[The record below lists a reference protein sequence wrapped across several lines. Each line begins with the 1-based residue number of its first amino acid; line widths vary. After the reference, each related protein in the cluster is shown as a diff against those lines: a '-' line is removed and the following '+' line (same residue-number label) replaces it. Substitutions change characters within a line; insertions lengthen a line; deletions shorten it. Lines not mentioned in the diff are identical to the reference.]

1 MSRRPSTCLSH
12 CWRAVAL
19 PSLLLIALTCGR
31 AGLHAQAPVPSLA
44 RPPAAE
50 SDDKLPPDPPPAP
63 EDGAPDA
70 APDKVDVQP
79 FNADEQIAARIER
92 ILKAAPWFESPTVQ
106 VDEGVVFLR
115 GQARTTANKNWAGQL
130 ATKTQDVVAVVN
142 LMEVVEKSAWDFT
155 PAWEE
160 IRRMGRLTIQSLPGI
175 VMATAVLIGTWFAT
189 RLAARAARHAS
200 SRRVRSPLLRDVI
213 AKGIAIPVLLLGV
226 YLAMQLSGLT
236 RLAATVLGG
245 TGIIGLVL
253 GIAFR
258 DIAEN
263 FLASIL
269 ISIQRPFLP
278 GDLILVAE
286 QQGYVEKVTSRG
298 TVIMTLEGNHVQV
311 PNSTIYKSI
320 IRNFTANPNTRLD
333 FVMGIAYQDD
343 VDAAQEVIRRVLVQ
357 HEAVLADP
365 EPLVLVEEL
374 GLAPPIVR
382 LHAYFWIN
390 ARDHST
396 LKVRSALM
404 RLAKSAL
411 QTDDFV
417 MPDVPRVAPSASSSD
432 ASSKPHNGRAAP
444 QQPSSPARATPPQ
457 NAVGEPRKGSEESPQ
472 ATTAEGELRSEKA
485 ELKAQAAHSRELESG
500 ADLLRA
506 R

>member
-1 MSRRPSTCLSH
+1 MRRHPSTDKLTCR
-12 CWRAVAL
+12 WATAL
-19 PSLLLIALTCGR
+19 PAFLLALTFPTLSLR
-31 AGLHAQAPVPSLA
+31 AQSQVPTPSDQS
-44 RPPAAE
+44 PAAE
-50 SDDKLPPDPPPAP
+50 ANAENPPEPPPAP
-63 EDGAPDA
+63 EEGAPAA

-79 FNADEQIAARIER
+79 FNADEQIAARLER
-92 ILKAAPWFESPTVQ
+92 ILRATPWFEAPEVQ

-115 GQARTTANKNWAGQL
+115 GRAHTTANKNWAGQV

-142 LMEVVEKSAWDFT
+142 LMEVIEKSAWDFT
-155 PAWEE
+155 PAWDE

-175 VMATAVLIGTWFAT
+175 VMATVVLFGTWFAT
-189 RLAARAARHAS
+189 GLAARAARHAS
-200 SRRVRSPLLRDVI
+200 GRRVRSPLLRDVI
-213 AKGIAIPVLLLGV
+213 AKGVAIPVLLLGV

-236 RLAATVLGG
+236 RLAATILGG

-278 GDLILVAE
+278 GDLILVAD
-286 QQGYVEKVTSRG
+286 QQGYVQKVTSRG

-333 FVMGIAYQDD
+333 FVVGLAYQDD
-343 VDAAQEVIRRVLVQ
+343 VAAAQEAIRRVLVA

-374 GLAPPIVR
+374 GLAPAMVR
-382 LHAYFWIN
+382 LHTYFWIN

-404 RLAKSAL
+404 RQIKGDLQSAGFL
-411 QTDDFV
+411 
-417 MPDVPRVAPSASSSD
+417 MPDLPRVAPTASAASTANKSHNGDNTSKGPSMPAPPKPSSSQ
-432 ASSKPHNGRAAP
+432 SSRESAP
-444 QQPSSPARATPPQ
+444 
-457 NAVGEPRKGSEESPQ
+457 
-472 ATTAEGELRSEKA
+472 ATTAEGALRSEKA
-485 ELKAQAAHSRELESG
+485 DLKVQADRSRELESG
-500 ADLLRA
+500 ADLLKA

>member
-1 MSRRPSTCLSH
+1 MRRRPSTCKPRGSS
-12 CWRAVAL
+12 AVAAL
-19 PSLLLIALTCGR
+19 AAILCGIALHGLDLR
-31 AGLHAQAPVPSLA
+31 AQSSVIPST
-44 RPPAAE
+44 AE
-50 SDDKLPPDPPPAP
+50 ATAEADAPPAP
-63 EDGAPDA
+63 PSAPDEAPAA
-70 APDKVDVQP
+70 APDKVDVRP
-79 FNADEQIAARIER
+79 FNADEQIAARLER
-92 ILKAAPWFESPTVQ
+92 ILKATPWFESPEVH
-106 VDEGVVFLR
+106 VEEGVVFLR
-115 GQARTTANKNWAGQL
+115 GRAHTTANKDWAGQV

-142 LMEVVEKSAWDFT
+142 LLEVIEKSAWDFT

-160 IRRMGRLTIQSLPGI
+160 VRRMGRLTIQSLPG
-175 VMATAVLIGTWFAT
+175 VAMATVVLIATWFAT

-200 SRRVRSPLLRDVI
+200 ARRVRSPLLRDVI
-213 AKGIAIPVLLLGV
+213 GKGIAIPVLLMGL
-226 YLAMQLSGLT
+226 YLAMQMSGLT

-278 GDLILVAE
+278 GDLVLVAD
-286 QQGYVEKVTSRG
+286 QQGYVQKVTSRG

-333 FVMGIAYQDD
+333 FVVGLAYQDD
-343 VDAAQEVIRRVLVQ
+343 LAAAQEEIRRVLVD
-357 HEAVLADP
+357 HEAVLTDP

-374 GLAPPIVR
+374 ALAPPMVR

-390 ARDHST
+390 AREHSA
-396 LKVRSALM
+396 LKVRSALL

-411 QTDDFV
+411 QGNGFL
-417 MPDVPRVAPSASSSD
+417 MPDLPRVASPKPSTESSSQSHDGNSASKL
-432 ASSKPHNGRAAP
+432 ASPGPKNPVDQGPNP
-444 QQPSSPARATPPQ
+444 QEVGPAKRTQESTPSTA
-457 NAVGEPRKGSEESPQ
+457 
-472 ATTAEGELRSEKA
+472 AEGELRSEKA
-485 ELKAQAAHSRELESG
+485 ELEVQAARSRELESG
-500 ADLLRA
+500 ANLLKSR
-506 R
+506 